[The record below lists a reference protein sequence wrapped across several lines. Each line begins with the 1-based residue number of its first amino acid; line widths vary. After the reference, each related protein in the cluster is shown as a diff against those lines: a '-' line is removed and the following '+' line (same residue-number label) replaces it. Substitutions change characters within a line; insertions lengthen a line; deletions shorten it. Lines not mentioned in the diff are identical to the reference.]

1 MIKVYGYPF
10 STCTRKVL
18 MTLHEKNTP
27 YEFIIVDLAKQ
38 EQKFPEHLTRQP
50 FGVVPVIDDEGFQM
64 YESAAIIRYLDKK
77 LSGISLTPSDPH
89 AYGLMEQWM
98 SVGASYFNE
107 PAVHIAVQ
115 CLFAPMRGHEPDMK
129 IVDREIPKVEKAFD
143 VINKYLEK
151 NEYLAGKTFSLAD
164 IAWMPYVEFLVL
176 SKLEHMINSRPGVKA
191 WWDRVSFRPTWVKIR
206 G

>member
-18 MTLHEKNTP
+18 MTLLEKNTP

-38 EQKFPEHLTRQP
+38 EQKSPEHLARQP
-50 FGVVPVIDDEGFQM
+50 FGVVPVIDDDGFQM

-77 LSGISLTPSDPH
+77 LPGISLTPSDLH
-89 AYGLMEQWM
+89 GYGFMEQWM

-115 CLFAPMRGHEPDMK
+115 CLFAPMRGHTPDMR
-129 IVDREIPKVEKAFD
+129 IVEKNIPAVEHAFD
-143 VINKYLEK
+143 VIDKFLVK

-176 SKLEHMINSRPGVKA
+176 SKLQNLIDSRPGLKA
-191 WWDRVSFRPTWVKIR
+191 WWQCVSTRPTWLKIR
-206 G
+206 E